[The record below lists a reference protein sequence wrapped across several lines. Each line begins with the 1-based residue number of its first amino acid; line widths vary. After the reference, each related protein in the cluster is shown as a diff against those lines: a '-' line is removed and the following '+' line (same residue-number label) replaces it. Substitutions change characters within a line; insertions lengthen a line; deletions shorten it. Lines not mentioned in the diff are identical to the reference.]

1 MKTFHVLIGDINVI
15 AALGDGTIAGKGAL
29 ADNLADMNIEYKG
42 VSFAT
47 GTILQ
52 ATSRLMILDSF
63 IHFDTFSFLKFQ
75 FHLYSLILG
84 SDYNWRKKLTL
95 PNILKEFNSRLKG
108 ASKGKYYICL
118 V

>member
-1 MKTFHVLIGDINVI
+1 MKLFLVLIGDINVI

-63 IHFDTFSFLKFQ
+63 IHFDTF
-75 FHLYSLILG
+75 LYILVH
-84 SDYNWRKKLTL
+84 
-95 PNILKEFNSRLKG
+95 F
-108 ASKGKYYICL
+108 
-118 V
+118 

>member
-29 ADNLADMNIEYKG
+29 AENLADMNIEYKG

-52 ATSRLMILDSF
+52 ATWRRMILDYF
-63 IHFDTFSFLKFQ
+63 NTFTFLKFR
-75 FHLYSLILG
+75 FHFFLS
-84 SDYNWRKKLTL
+84 
-95 PNILKEFNSRLKG
+95 F
-108 ASKGKYYICL
+108 
-118 V
+118 

>member
-47 GTILQ
+47 GNTLKDT
-52 ATSRLMILDSF
+52 ARRL
-63 IHFDTFSFLKFQ
+63 
-75 FHLYSLILG
+75 
-84 SDYNWRKKLTL
+84 
-95 PNILKEFNSRLKG
+95 
-108 ASKGKYYICL
+108 
-118 V
+118 